1 MINYNFN
8 KKIATV
14 TFKKPKE
21 KITVKLV
28 PACDLESDTV
38 LGYDVPLFKNKIV
51 TRKENLKNDTSK

>member
-1 MINYNFN
+1 MINHNFN

-14 TFKKPKE
+14 TKKPKE
-21 KITVKLV
+21 KITVKLA
-28 PACDLESDTV
+28 PASDLESDTV